1 MSALSSLIIVLDVLR
16 DKKGRDWF
24 SLERIWKRTQT
35 AQTQPSAAAT
45 SRSRLT
51 AGCCRSRFVVAFDR
65 GRKQRSVAAAGA
77 ARRRRE
83 RRVAA
88 PLGAS
93 AWSVFFLQIYPPV
106 RINKKREAYS
116 LSTPAREGTS
126 AQQSTDCALH
136 VPELPGELTSCRTK
150 AALPCARMNL
160 PLPESAETTPFL
172 QAPEYPSMSSSNRH
186 LEVVMASPNIQI
198 RRGILFP

>member
-1 MSALSSLIIVLDVLR
+1 MSALSSLIIVLVLR
-16 DKKGRDWF
+16 GDKKGRDWF
-24 SLERIWKRTQT
+24 SFERIWKRTLT

-93 AWSVFFLQIYPPV
+93 VWSVFFSKYTHSKSQKPTPQ
-106 RINKKREAYS
+106 KRGTKIPLS
-116 LSTPAREGTS
+116 LSSKEFRHDKVRTAHSMCLSCPADRHSVAPDSLCNPGKRTLLFQNPQKQLLFCKLRNILPRPHRTATS
-126 AQQSTDCALH
+126 KWS
-136 VPELPGELTSCRTK
+136 
-150 AALPCARMNL
+150 
-160 PLPESAETTPFL
+160 
-172 QAPEYPSMSSSNRH
+172 
-186 LEVVMASPNIQI
+186 
-198 RRGILFP
+198 

>member
-1 MSALSSLIIVLDVLR
+1 MSALSSLIIVLDVLK

-24 SLERIWKRTQT
+24 SFERIWKRTQT

-65 GRKQRSVAAAGA
+65 GRKQRSVAAAGT

-136 VPELPGELTSCRTK
+136 VPEPPGGQTFCHTRLFVQSWRK
-150 AALPCARMNL
+150 NL
-160 PLPESAETTPFL
+160 PP
-172 QAPEYPSMSSSNRH
+172 Q
-186 LEVVMASPNIQI
+186 EV
-198 RRGILFP
+198 